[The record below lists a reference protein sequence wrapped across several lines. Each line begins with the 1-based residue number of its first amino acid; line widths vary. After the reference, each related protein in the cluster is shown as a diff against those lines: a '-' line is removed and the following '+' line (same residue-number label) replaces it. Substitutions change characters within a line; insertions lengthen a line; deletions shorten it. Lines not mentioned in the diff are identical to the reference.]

1 MKYKALV
8 LLCVGLLCMH
18 PMRVHAAK
26 EFNKAAFYS
35 VMASGELI
43 KIDHEIEV
51 VQNAAI
57 DEKQGYEGALLMRKA
72 GLVPKSKDRLKYFK
86 EGRIKFDGAILANAD
101 NGEYHFLR
109 LTIQEHAP
117 NAVKYKGDLEK
128 DKQFIIQ
135 HFKNMPAA
143 VQKAIVEYS
152 KNSGVLHREDFNFG

>member
-1 MKYKALV
+1 MQ
-8 LLCVGLLCMH
+8 
-18 PMRVHAAK
+18 VHAAK

-35 VMASGELI
+35 VMASGELN

-51 VQNAAI
+51 VQNTAI
-57 DEKQGYEGALLMRKA
+57 AEKQGYEGALLMRKA
-72 GLVPKSKDRLKYFK
+72 GLVPKPKDRLKYFK
-86 EGRIKFDGAILANAD
+86 EGRIKFDGAIMADAD

-128 DKQFIIQ
+128 DKQFIVQ
-135 HFKNMPAA
+135 HFKSMPAT